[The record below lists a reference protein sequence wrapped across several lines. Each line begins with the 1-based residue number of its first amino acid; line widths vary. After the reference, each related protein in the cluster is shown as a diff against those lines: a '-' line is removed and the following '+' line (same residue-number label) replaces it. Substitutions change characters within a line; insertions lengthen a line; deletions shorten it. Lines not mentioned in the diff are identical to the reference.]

1 MSTSSSALASS
12 AREVAHP
19 HEISHHHE
27 CVGLLIPEHITTNS
41 LVTSTVLEEMPL
53 QARTT
58 HQPVIL
64 THAPDR
70 RITKQNET
78 GTSGKTQGSVFQRQ
92 LKYFL

>member
-1 MSTSSSALASS
+1 MSYFSVFRGFQLPPVKIGT
-12 AREVAHP
+12 
-19 HEISHHHE
+19 
-27 CVGLLIPEHITTNS
+27 
-41 LVTSTVLEEMPL
+41 L

-78 GTSGKTQGSVFQRQ
+78 GTSVKI
-92 LKYFL
+92 